1 MPRRDFRTVA
11 EQLPTVVWETDPR
24 GACTFINAKWTEL
37 TGQGTADA
45 MGMGWRSR
53 IDAHDLVLVDT
64 AARDAWTHGVP
75 LDLEVRLQTLSGGA
89 RWVRMVASAD
99 VRGKVLLGFVGLLL
113 DVTPARQAVA
123 ELGERESQLRLLE
136 ARNQALLENLPDMLF
151 QFDADGC
158 FVDYQATASAAFL
171 VAPERFLGKPV
182 HTILPPQIGDAAL
195 AAMHRARATGQP
207 QRHEYDLDVHGH
219 GRRDFEARISPM
231 KSGGFLGLVRDVTEL
246 KRSERQLIAARE
258 QAMSASSSKSQ
269 FLANL
274 SHEIRTPLNG
284 IIGVTQL
291 LRNLALPDDVREY
304 VGVLETAGES
314 LIELVNEV
322 LDLSKIE
329 ADRLELQVAPFDVSL
344 LLAQAARAFVAEAQR
359 KQLELIV
366 ECDVEP
372 GLVMGDAGRVRQIVN
387 NLVANA
393 LKFTDAGSVKVQLR
407 RSPEGLIVLSVVDTG
422 PGVAASLRETI
433 FEPFVQ
439 ATGQRRQ
446 GTGLGLSIARRLA
459 VLMGGDLR
467 LTSTEGRGSTFE
479 ARLPLAK
486 GPAVAPAVRQRTV
499 TQPLRVLLAEDNA
512 VNARLTSAMLAWLG
526 HEVTVVAD
534 GRAVLEVTLSRA
546 FDLVFMDVQM
556 PHLDGLE
563 TTRRLRERE
572 RNTGSRLA
580 IAALTAN
587 AMKADE
593 LACLEAGMDAYLAKP
608 VTVDALND
616 VLAWFSERVRGT
628 KR

>member
-1 MPRRDFRTVA
+1 MPRREFRAVA

-24 GACTFINAKWTEL
+24 GSCTFMSARWTEL
-37 TGQGTADA
+37 TGQSVGDA
-45 MGMGWRSR
+45 LGLGWRSC
-53 IDAHDLVLVDT
+53 INADDLVLIDT
-64 AARDAWTHGVP
+64 AARDAWKHGVP
-75 LDLEVRLQTLSGGA
+75 LDLEVRLKRGA
-89 RWVRMVASAD
+89 RWLRMVASAD
-99 VRGKVLLGFVGLLL
+99 VRGKVLLGFVGLAF

-158 FVDYQATASAAFL
+158 FVDYQASSSTSFL

-182 HTILPPQIGDAAL
+182 HTILPAQIGDAAL

-207 QRHEYDLDVHGH
+207 QRHEYDLDVPGH

-269 FLANL
+269 FLANV

-291 LRNLALPDDVREY
+291 LRNLTLPDDVREY

-329 ADRLELQVAPFDVSL
+329 ADRLELQQAPFDVAAL
-344 LLAQAARAFVAEAQR
+344 VTQAARSFVAEAQR
-359 KQLELIV
+359 KKLELIV

-372 GLVMGDAGRVRQIVN
+372 GLVIGDAGRVRQIVN

-393 LKFTDAGSVKVQLR
+393 LKFTDSGSVKVQLR
-407 RSPEGLIVLSVVDTG
+407 RSEGLTVLSVIDTG
-422 PGVAASLRETI
+422 PGVPASLRETI

-439 ATGQRRQ
+439 AIGQRRQ
-446 GTGLGLSIARRLA
+446 GTGLGLSISRRLA
-459 VLMGGDLR
+459 LLMGGDL
-467 LTSTEGRGSTFE
+467 TVNSTEGRGSTFE
-479 ARLPLAK
+479 ARLPLPK
-486 GPAVAPAVRQRTV
+486 GPVVAPPVRQRV
-499 TQPLRVLLAEDNA
+499 VSRPLTVLLAEDNA
-512 VNARLTSAMLAWLG
+512 VNARLTSAMLEWLG
-526 HEVTVVAD
+526 HEVAIVSD
-534 GRAVLEVTLSRA
+534 GKAVLEMTAARR

-556 PHLDGLE
+556 PLLDGLE
-563 TTRRLRERE
+563 TTRRIRERE
-572 RNTGSRLA
+572 AQTGTRLA
-580 IAALTAN
+580 IVALTAN

-616 VLAWFSERVRGT
+616 VVAWFSERN
-628 KR
+628 

>member
-1 MPRRDFRTVA
+1 MPRRDFRAVA

-24 GACTFINAKWTEL
+24 GSCTFINAKWTEL
-37 TGQGTADA
+37 TGQSVADA
-45 MGMGWRSR
+45 MGLGWRSC
-53 IDAHDLVLVDT
+53 IDSDDLVLVDT

-75 LDLEVRLQTLSGGA
+75 LDLEVRLNRRPGET

-99 VRGKVLLGFVGLLL
+99 VRGKVLLGFVGLVF

-136 ARNQALLENLPDMLF
+136 ARNHALLESLPDMLF

-158 FVDYQATASAAFL
+158 FVDYQASASTSFL

-207 QRHEYDLDVHGH
+207 QRHEYDLDVPGH

-269 FLANL
+269 FLANV

-291 LRNLALPDDVREY
+291 LRNLTLPDDVREY

-329 ADRLELQVAPFDVSL
+329 ADRLELQQAPFDVAAL
-344 LLAQAARAFVAEAQR
+344 VTQAARAFVAEAQR
-359 KQLELIV
+359 KKLELVID
-366 ECDVEP
+366 CDVSP
-372 GLVMGDAGRVRQIVN
+372 GLVIGDAGRVRQIVN

-393 LKFTDAGSVKVQLR
+393 LKFTDAGSVTVQLR
-407 RSPEGLIVLSVVDTG
+407 RTADGPTVLSVIDTG
-422 PGVAASLRETI
+422 PGVPTSLRDTI

-439 ATGQRRQ
+439 AVGQRRQ

-459 VLMGGDLR
+459 LLMGGDLAVS
-467 LTSTEGRGSTFE
+467 STEGRGSTFE
-479 ARLPLAK
+479 ARLPLPR
-486 GPAVAPAVRQRTV
+486 GPVVAPPVRQRV
-499 TQPLRVLLAEDNA
+499 ASRPLTVLLAEDNA
-512 VNARLTSAMLAWLG
+512 VNARLTSAMLEWLG
-526 HEVTVVAD
+526 HQVAIVSD
-534 GRAVLEVTLSRA
+534 GKAVLETTARRT
-546 FDLVFMDVQM
+546 FDLVLMDVQM
-556 PHLDGLE
+556 PLLDGLE

-572 RNTGSRLA
+572 RDGGTRLA
-580 IAALTAN
+580 IVALTAN

-616 VLAWFSERVRGT
+616 VLAWFGERLGR
-628 KR
+628 

>member
-1 MPRRDFRTVA
+1 MPRRDFRAVA

-24 GACTFINAKWTEL
+24 GACTFINARWTEL
-37 TGQGTADA
+37 TGQSTADA
-45 MGMGWRSR
+45 MGLGWRSC
-53 IDAHDLVLVDT
+53 IDPDDLALVDT

-75 LDLEVRLQTLSGGA
+75 LDLEVRLKALAGKA
-89 RWVRMVASAD
+89 RWVRLVASAD
-99 VRGKVLLGFVGLLL
+99 VRGEALLGFVGLVL
-113 DVTPARQAVA
+113 DVTAARQAVA

-136 ARNQALLENLPDMLF
+136 ARNHALLENLPDMLF

-158 FVDYQATASAAFL
+158 FVDYQASASASFL

-182 HTILPPQIGDAAL
+182 HTILPQIGDAAL

-207 QRHEYDLDVHGH
+207 QRHEYDLDVPGH

-269 FLANL
+269 FLANV

-291 LRNLALPDDVREY
+291 LRNLTLPDDVREY

-329 ADRLELQVAPFDVSL
+329 ADRLELQQAPFDVAAL
-344 LLAQAARAFVAEAQR
+344 VTQAARSFVAEAHR
-359 KQLELIV
+359 KKLELIV
-366 ECDVEP
+366 DCAVEP
-372 GLVMGDAGRVRQIVN
+372 GLVIGDAGRVRQIVN

-393 LKFTDAGSVKVQLR
+393 LKFTDTGSVKVQLR
-407 RSPEGLIVLSVVDTG
+407 RSPEGATLLSVIDTG
-422 PGVAASLRETI
+422 PGVPASLRETI

-446 GTGLGLSIARRLA
+446 GTGLGLSISRRLA
-459 VLMGGDLR
+459 LLMGGDL
-467 LTSTEGRGSTFE
+467 TVSSTEGRGSIFE
-479 ARLPLAK
+479 AKLLLPK
-486 GPAVAPAVRQRTV
+486 GPDEPPAPRRRPVSR
-499 TQPLRVLLAEDNA
+499 PLSVLLAEDNA
-512 VNARLTSAMLAWLG
+512 VNARLTSAMLEWLG
-526 HEVTVVAD
+526 HEVAIVSD
-534 GRAVLEVTLSRA
+534 GKAVLEVTASRR

-556 PHLDGLE
+556 PQLDGLE
-563 TTRRLRERE
+563 TTRQLRERE
-572 RNTGSRLA
+572 RETGTRLA
-580 IAALTAN
+580 IVALTAN
-587 AMKADE
+587 AMKAD
-593 LACLEAGMDAYLAKP
+593 
-608 VTVDALND
+608 
-616 VLAWFSERVRGT
+616 
-628 KR
+628 

>member
-1 MPRRDFRTVA
+1 MPRRDFRAVA

-24 GACTFINAKWTEL
+24 GACTFINARWTEL
-37 TGQGTADA
+37 TGQSTADA
-45 MGMGWRSR
+45 MGLGWRSC
-53 IDAHDLVLVDT
+53 IDPDDLALVDT
-64 AARDAWTHGVP
+64 AARDAWTHRVP
-75 LDLEVRLQTLSGGA
+75 LDLEVRLKALSGKA
-89 RWVRMVASAD
+89 RWVRLVASAD
-99 VRGKVLLGFVGLLL
+99 VRAEALLGFVGLVL
-113 DVTPARQAVA
+113 DVTAARQAVA

-136 ARNQALLENLPDMLF
+136 ARNHALLENLPDMLF

-158 FVDYQATASAAFL
+158 FVDYQASASASFL

-207 QRHEYDLDVHGH
+207 QRHEYDLDVPGH

-258 QAMSASSSKSQ
+258 QAMSASTSKSQ
-269 FLANL
+269 FLANV

-291 LRNLALPDDVREY
+291 LRNLTLPDDVREY

-329 ADRLELQVAPFDVSL
+329 ADRLELQQAPFDVAAL
-344 LLAQAARAFVAEAQR
+344 VTQAARSFVAEAHR
-359 KQLELIV
+359 KKLELIV
-366 ECDVEP
+366 DCAVEP
-372 GLVMGDAGRVRQIVN
+372 GLVIGDAGRVRQIVN

-393 LKFTDAGSVKVQLR
+393 LKFTDSGSVKVQLR
-407 RSPEGLIVLSVVDTG
+407 RSPEGATLLSVIDTG
-422 PGVAASLRETI
+422 PGVPASLRETI

-446 GTGLGLSIARRLA
+446 GTGLGLSISRRLA
-459 VLMGGDLR
+459 LLMGGDL
-467 LTSTEGRGSTFE
+467 TVSSTEGRGSLFE
-479 ARLPLAK
+479 AKLLLPK
-486 GPAVAPAVRQRTV
+486 GPDEAPAPRRRPVSR
-499 TQPLRVLLAEDNA
+499 PLTVLLAEDNA
-512 VNARLTSAMLAWLG
+512 VNARLTSAMLQWLG
-526 HEVTVVAD
+526 HQVTIVSD
-534 GRAVLEVTLSRA
+534 GKAVLEVTASRR

-556 PHLDGLE
+556 PQLDGLE
-563 TTRRLRERE
+563 TTRQLRERE
-572 RNTGSRLA
+572 RETGTRLA
-580 IAALTAN
+580 IVALTAN

-616 VLAWFSERVRGT
+616 VLLVVRGT
-628 KR
+628 TR

>member
-1 MPRRDFRTVA
+1 MPRREFRAVA

-24 GACTFINAKWTEL
+24 GSCTFLNAKWTEL
-37 TGQGTADA
+37 TGQSVADG
-45 MGMGWRSR
+45 MGMGWREC
-53 IDAHDLVLVDT
+53 IDADDLVLVDT

-75 LDLEVRLQTLSGGA
+75 LDLEVRLKRDA
-89 RWVRMVASAD
+89 RWLRMVASAD
-99 VRGKVLLGFVGLLL
+99 VRGKVLLGFVGLAF

-136 ARNQALLENLPDMLF
+136 ARNHALLENLPDMLF

-158 FVDYQATASAAFL
+158 FVDFQASSSASFL

-207 QRHEYDLDVHGH
+207 QRHEYDLDVPGH

-269 FLANL
+269 FLANV

-291 LRNLALPDDVREY
+291 LRNLTLPDDVREY

-329 ADRLELQVAPFDVSL
+329 ADRLELQEAPFDVAAL
-344 LLAQAARAFVAEAQR
+344 VTQAARSFVAEAQR
-359 KQLELIV
+359 KKLELII

-372 GLVMGDAGRVRQIVN
+372 GLVIGDAGRVRQIVN

-393 LKFTDAGSVKVQLR
+393 LKFTDVGTVKVQLR
-407 RSPEGLIVLSVVDTG
+407 RREGLTVLSVIDTG
-422 PGVAASLRETI
+422 PGVPASLRETI

-439 ATGQRRQ
+439 AIGQRRQ
-446 GTGLGLSIARRLA
+446 GTGLGLSISRRLA
-459 VLMGGDLR
+459 LLMGGDL
-467 LTSTEGRGSTFE
+467 TVSSTEGRGSTFE
-479 ARLPLAK
+479 ARLPLPK
-486 GPAVAPAVRQRTV
+486 GPAVAPPVRQRV
-499 TQPLRVLLAEDNA
+499 VSPPLTVLLAEDNA
-512 VNARLTSAMLAWLG
+512 VNARLTSAMLEWLG
-526 HEVTVVAD
+526 HEVAIVGD
-534 GRAVLEVTLSRA
+534 GKAVLEMTARRS

-556 PHLDGLE
+556 PLLDGLE

-572 RNTGSRLA
+572 RETGTRLA
-580 IAALTAN
+580 IVALTAN

-616 VLAWFSERVRGT
+616 VLAWFGERGVRGT
-628 KR
+628 RP

>member
-1 MPRRDFRTVA
+1 MPRREFRAVA
-11 EQLPTVVWETDPR
+11 EQLPAVVWETDPR
-24 GACTFINAKWTEL
+24 GSCTFMNAKWTEL
-37 TGQGTADA
+37 TGQSVTDA
-45 MGMGWRSR
+45 LGMGWRAC
-53 IDAHDLVLVDT
+53 IEADDLVLVDT

-75 LDLEVRLQTLSGGA
+75 LDLEVRLNRAAGEA

-99 VRGKVLLGFVGLLL
+99 VRGKVLLGFVGLVL

-136 ARNQALLENLPDMLF
+136 ARNQALLESLPDMLF

-158 FVDYQATASAAFL
+158 FVDYQASASTSFL

-207 QRHEYDLDVHGH
+207 QRHEYDLDVPGH

-269 FLANL
+269 FLANV

-329 ADRLELQVAPFDVSL
+329 ADRLELQQAPFDVAAL
-344 LLAQAARAFVAEAQR
+344 VTQAARSFVAEAQR
-359 KQLELIV
+359 KKLELIV

-372 GLVMGDAGRVRQIVN
+372 GLVIGDAGRVRQIVN

-407 RSPEGLIVLSVVDTG
+407 RAAEGPTVLSVIDTG
-422 PGVAASLRETI
+422 PGVPASLLTTI

-439 ATGQRRQ
+439 AVGQRRQ
-446 GTGLGLSIARRLA
+446 GTGLGLSISRRLA
-459 VLMGGDLR
+459 LLMGGDLTV
-467 LTSTEGRGSTFE
+467 TSTEGRGSTFE
-479 ARLPLAK
+479 ARLPLPR
-486 GPAVAPAVRQRTV
+486 GPVTAPVVRQRV
-499 TQPLRVLLAEDNA
+499 ASRPLSVLLAEDNA
-512 VNARLTSAMLAWLG
+512 VNARLTSAMLEWLG
-526 HEVTVVAD
+526 HQVAVVGD
-534 GRAVLEVTLSRA
+534 GRAVLEMTAQRT

-556 PHLDGLE
+556 PLLDGLE

-572 RNTGSRLA
+572 RDSGRRLA
-580 IAALTAN
+580 IVALTAN

-616 VLAWFSERVRGT
+616 VLAWFSERR
-628 KR
+628 